1 MIICQITRLGYKNA
15 IAATCFDSYEAVL
28 RLYKMYQKKI

>member
-1 MIICQITRLGYKNA
+1 MIICQIQDGYKNA
-15 IAATCFDSYEAVL
+15 VAATRFNSYEAVL